1 MTVLLAII
9 MTDAHNAES
18 LLLALPAGTTVTTLT
33 LSEAELDKPSARIAS
48 EYVLPMTVRTRQ
60 AWREGRA

>member
-1 MTVLLAII
+1 M
-9 MTDAHNAES
+9 
-18 LLLALPAGTTVTTLT
+18 LALPAGTAVTTLT
-33 LSEAELDKPSARIAS
+33 LSEAEIDKTSARIAS